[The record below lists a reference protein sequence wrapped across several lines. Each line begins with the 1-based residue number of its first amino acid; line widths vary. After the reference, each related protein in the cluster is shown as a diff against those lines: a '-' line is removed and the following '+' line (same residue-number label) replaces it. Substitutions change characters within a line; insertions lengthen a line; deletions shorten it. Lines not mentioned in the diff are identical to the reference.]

1 MIEYLKNN
9 KKYWV
14 PPILIFIAVLIFIAS
29 QAADTPESP
38 FEYRLR

>member
-9 KKYWV
+9 KRYWV
-14 PPILIFIAVLIFIAS
+14 PPILILTAGLSFIAW
-29 QAADTPESP
+29 QTGNTPESP